1 MRNKQFFLLATAN
14 RDAHGFALL
23 QCTIKNKHDC
33 YRRKMHSSTYQQQL
47 FSPMCSATSS
57 SKTLL
62 VRSSGQ
68 GERSPSRDFSRLFS
82 SKISMHC
89 AWFLLS
95 TSATVSLKSVCMVV
109 IVHISTQVEFSQNL
123 FVSSLQTYYIYNG
136 YMYKESWLARDG
148 LSLAM

>member
-23 QCTIKNKHDC
+23 QCTTKNKHDC

-62 VRSSGQ
+62 MRSSGQ

-123 FVSSLQTYYIYNG
+123 FVSSSSLQTYYIYNG
-136 YMYKESWLARDG
+136 YMYKES
-148 LSLAM
+148 